1 MSHPLDPKQFG
12 LPARTVLE
20 HNNDNAITIVILR
33 KSRIIMQ
40 DGKNIVVKAEKI
52 RAHIPQAV
60 VSLRTTAPVCSKTL
74 KFLQQHGIAMVSQD

>member
-1 MSHPLDPKQFG
+1 
-12 LPARTVLE
+12 
-20 HNNDNAITIVILR
+20 
-33 KSRIIMQ
+33 MQ